1 MNENILKSFKLKS
14 TKEARELINVFLK
27 LDPKIII
34 ILAKLPYKTK
44 HHTIDS
50 WFAQFEHF
58 KYDGN
63 NIFIGIKSAHNY
75 MEETYIEYSPSNKEW
90 KITSPVFKKLY
101 IDRWIPSRFVGY
113 SMSFFNKLIKE
124 CKSEK
129 IQMLINFV

>member
-14 TKEARELINVFLK
+14 TKEAKELINAFLK
-27 LDPKIII
+27 FDPKIIALI
-34 ILAKLPYKTK
+34 SNLPYKTK
-44 HHTIDS
+44 YHTMDS
-50 WFAQFEHF
+50 WLAEFEHIV
-58 KYDGN
+58 YYN
-63 NIFIGIKSAHNY
+63 QILIGLKSQHDY
-75 MEETYIEYSPSNKEW
+75 IGKTYIVYHSSDKEW
-90 KITSPVFKKLY
+90 MMASSIFGINH